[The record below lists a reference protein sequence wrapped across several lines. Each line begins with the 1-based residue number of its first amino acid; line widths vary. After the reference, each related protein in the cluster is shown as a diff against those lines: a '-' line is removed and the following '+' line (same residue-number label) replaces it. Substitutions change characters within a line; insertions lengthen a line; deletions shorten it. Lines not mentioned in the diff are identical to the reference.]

1 MNFFT
6 SSGARL
12 AYQVDGPDDAPT
24 LVFINSIGTNLHMWD
39 PQVERLSHVLRIVR
53 YDCRGHGASDAPA
66 GPYTLE
72 QLGLDLIALL
82 DTLRIEQANIC
93 GLSLGGVI
101 ALWLAIEYPQRVA
114 RAVFANTSARI
125 GTRESWD
132 ARIEAV
138 RTGGMVAIRDTVLA
152 RFLSANFQQQHPEM
166 VQKISRMVEA
176 TNPVGYIGAC
186 EALRE
191 ADLRAK
197 IHDIHSPSLILAGA
211 LDESTPPAQ
220 SYELHHAI
228 PGSQLNVFD
237 EVAHLSNIE
246 RPDEF
251 SDYVLSFVNG
261 SLRISIS

>member
-6 SSGARL
+6 SSDTRL
-12 AYQVDGPDDAPT
+12 AYQVDGPVNAPT

-39 PQVERLSHVLRIVR
+39 SQVERLSHVLRIVR

-66 GPYTLE
+66 GPYTIE
-72 QLGLDLIALL
+72 QLGNDLLALL
-82 DTLRIEQANIC
+82 DTLQIEQANIC

-101 ALWLAIEYPQRVA
+101 ALWFAIEHPHRVA
-114 RAVFANTSARI
+114 RAIFANTAARI
-125 GTRESWD
+125 GTTQSWD
-132 ARIEAV
+132 VRIEAV
-138 RTGGMVAIRDTVLA
+138 KKGGMAAILDTVLA
-152 RFLSANFQQQHPEM
+152 RFLSANFRQHHPEM
-166 VQKISRMVEA
+166 VQKISNMIEV

-197 IHDIHSPSLILAGA
+197 IHDIHTPSLIMAGA
-211 LDESTPPAQ
+211 LDESTPPSQ
-220 SYELHHAI
+220 SRELNAAI
-228 PGSQLNVFD
+228 HGSQLTIFD

-251 SDYVLSFVNG
+251 SELVLSF
-261 SLRISIS
+261 IKFA